1 MGRVHPCQLDGWSII
16 SESLQLKHPTRP
28 KQIHSSSSLSAK
40 RQTIIS
46 QESRL
51 YLVSRPNLV
60 SRPVQFG
67 LIKSTVFCS
76 FPLYFTNR
84 SCYIC
89 HIRLLYSTASLQT
102 IPSIRLYST
111 AQTIY
116 YRPYPNVFH
125 RKDNNILLNFIL
137 HSRHVNPRNS
147 TVFYF
152 TILHSSPIVYIPFHS
167 VLFYILLK
175 LPSIIL
181 FHSIVF
187 YNFLFY
193 VLVTSNRIISIILSG
208 RNQETCLGYFGRVSH

>member
-102 IPSIRLYST
+102 ISEYPTLFYRIDHLLQAISECIPPQRQQYSTEFYFTLKARQSQKFYCILFYNSTFQSNRLYPIPLCS
-111 AQTIY
+111 
-116 YRPYPNVFH
+116 
-125 RKDNNILLNFIL
+125 IL
-137 HSRHVNPRNS
+137 HSIEIAFDNS
-147 TVFYF
+147 VPFYC
-152 TILHSSPIVYIPFHS
+152 IL
-167 VLFYILLK
+167 
-175 LPSIIL
+175 
-181 FHSIVF
+181 
-187 YNFLFY
+187 
-193 VLVTSNRIISIILSG
+193 
-208 RNQETCLGYFGRVSH
+208 